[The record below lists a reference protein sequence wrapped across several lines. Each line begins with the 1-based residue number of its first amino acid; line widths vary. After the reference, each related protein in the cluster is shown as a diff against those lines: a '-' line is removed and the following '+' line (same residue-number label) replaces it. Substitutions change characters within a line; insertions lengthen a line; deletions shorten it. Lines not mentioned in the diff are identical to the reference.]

1 MFIQGE
7 RPMTIQRFQSN
18 ARMSGVVSHGDVL
31 YLAGQVPGDLQGD
44 IESQTRQVL
53 EKIDGLLAQ
62 AGSDKTR
69 LLSAQIWLKHIDRD
83 FAAMNAVWDAWLPE
97 GGAPARATV
106 EANLAH
112 AEVLVE
118 IMVIAAKA

>member
-1 MFIQGE
+1 
-7 RPMTIQRFQSN
+7 MTIQRFQSN

-53 EKIDGLLAQ
+53 EKIDGLLAL

-97 GGAPARATV
+97 GGSPARATV

>member
-1 MFIQGE
+1 
-7 RPMTIQRFQSN
+7 MTIQRFQSN

-31 YLAGQVPGDLQGD
+31 YLAGQVPGDLQAD

-83 FAAMNAVWDAWLPE
+83 FAPMNGVWDAWLPE

-112 AEVLVE
+112 PDVLVE
-118 IMVIAAKA
+118 IMVIAAKG

>member
-1 MFIQGE
+1 
-7 RPMTIQRFQSN
+7 MTIQRFQSN
-18 ARMSGVVSHGDVL
+18 ARMSGVVSHADVL

-44 IESQTRQVL
+44 IESQTLQVL
-53 EKIDGLLAQ
+53 EKIDGLLAL

-106 EANLAH
+106 EANLARP
-112 AEVLVE
+112 EVLVE

>member
-1 MFIQGE
+1 
-7 RPMTIQRFQSN
+7 MTIQRFQSN

-53 EKIDGLLAQ
+53 EKIEGLLAL
-62 AGSDKTR
+62 AGSDKNR

-106 EANLAH
+106 EANLARP
-112 AEVLVE
+112 EVLVE